1 MRAHRW
7 WWLCI
12 SALLLTIWVPA
23 TAQASDVTLP
33 YPVRDAYRIKSI
45 QPDFWPDKE
54 EIAGSNTGGVAINL
68 VWAHWEPQTK
78 QAPCAATEQEYD
90 GRCFAVPAEVDAE
103 IREWSGRGLVV
114 TGVVYGTPGW
124 ARTGKPCSP
133 AAPGFDLFC
142 TPNNPA
148 DYARFAGML
157 AERYDGLHDHGRVAD
172 FVIGNEVNS
181 NNWFD
186 IGCGQG
192 TACDTGKWLQ
202 EISANYNAAYDRVVA
217 EQPGAH
223 VLISLDHQFGIELE
237 RPAAS
242 EATLAGQ
249 TVLRGLA
256 ERAGNRQ
263 WRVAFHPYAP
273 DLRSDV
279 FSTDDY
285 PYVTYGNL
293 GVLTGWLRATFPS
306 QTAAWSQVQLT
317 ESGVNSLTPS
327 SPQRQAA
334 AVCQSFRNVLGT
346 PGIVN
351 YVYHRMRDH
360 PDEVAGGLALGL
372 RNPDGTAKPA
382 WATWAMANR
391 SDLTPSQLS
400 CGFEQLPYTKL
411 TRGNHPTRGHW
422 ASSRGLPPGFTAEAS
437 WRLRRDQ
444 VAGTVPLF
452 ECQVGGH
459 NLLSL
464 EPGCEGL
471 RPLGPVGHIYTSQG
485 PNTIPLYRCHIPGN
499 GDHFISADSG
509 CEGQRTEGRLGYVYN
524 AYRAKF

>member
-1 MRAHRW
+1 MRTYRG

-12 SALLLTIWVPA
+12 GVLLLTALLPA
-23 TAQASDVTLP
+23 TAQASDAALA

-45 QPDFWPDKE
+45 QPDFWPDKA

-68 VWAHWEPQTK
+68 VWARWEPQVK
-78 QAPCAATEQEYD
+78 QAPCAASEQEYD

-103 IREWSGRGLVV
+103 IRDWSARGLVV
-114 TGVVYGTPGW
+114 TGIVYGTPGW

-181 NNWFD
+181 NVWFD

-192 TACDTGKWLQ
+192 TACDTGRWLQ

-217 EQPGAH
+217 EQPSAH
-223 VLISLDHQFGIELE
+223 VLISLDHQFGIELD
-237 RPAAS
+237 RPAATD
-242 EATLAGQ
+242 ATLAGQ

-256 ERAGNRQ
+256 ERAGTRQ
-263 WRVAFHPYAP
+263 WRVAFHPYAR

-293 GVLTGWLRATFPS
+293 GVLVGWLRATFPA

-317 ESGVNSLTPS
+317 ESGVNSITPS
-327 SPQRQAA
+327 SPQRQGRRG
-334 AVCQSFRNVLGT
+334 VPVLPQRT
-346 PGIVN
+346 RHPR
-351 YVYHRMRDH
+351 HRELRLPPH
-360 PDEVAGGLALGL
+360 ERPPRRGL
-372 RNPDGTAKPA
+372 RRARAWSAQPRRHRQARLDHLGHGQPQRPDTSPA
-382 WATWAMANR
+382 V
-391 SDLTPSQLS
+391 L
-400 CGFEQLPYTKL
+400 
-411 TRGNHPTRGHW
+411 
-422 ASSRGLPPGFTAEAS
+422 
-437 WRLRRDQ
+437 RLRTP
-444 VAGTVPLF
+444 TVHQAHPR
-452 ECQVGGH
+452 QSPH
-459 NLLSL
+459 
-464 EPGCEGL
+464 P
-471 RPLGPVGHIYTSQG
+471 RPLGLLPRPAARLHRRKQLAAAPRSGRRDRSAI
-485 PNTIPLYRCHIPGN
+485 RMPGWRPQ
-499 GDHFISADSG
+499 SA
-509 CEGQRTEGRLGYVYN
+509 QP
-524 AYRAKF
+524 RAGV